1 MGKRKKKK
9 VYAEIENRPRD
20 FVYKHMNEVNHG
32 GAHRDKTK
40 YNRKEK
46 HRKRDAFS
54 ILTSLLSVFYNVYS
68 RTVKEKR
75 WQQSVKFL

>member
-9 VYAEIENRPRD
+9 VYDEIENRPRD

-46 HRKRDAFS
+46 HRNRDAFS
-54 ILTSLLSVFYNVYS
+54 FDRVLTFLYSVFII
-68 RTVKEKR
+68 E
-75 WQQSVKFL
+75 